1 MFLYIKDSLN
11 GKINKNGIRRN
22 NMAILVTGGTGY
34 IGSHTVVELL
44 NRGYDVV
51 IVDNY
56 CNSKPEVLNRIEQIC
71 NKRPRFYEL
80 SVQDED
86 ALRKVFEKEKITDVI
101 HFAGLKSVAE
111 SVAKPALYVA
121 NNVGSSRVLLKLMD
135 EFNVHNIVFS
145 SSATVYGVP
154 DHVPLK
160 EDDKVGGCTN
170 PYGQTKLD
178 IEYLLKDY
186 AKEHQDAN
194 IAILRYFNPIG
205 AHASGLIG
213 EDPQGIPNNL
223 MPYIT
228 QVAVGK
234 REHLNVYGNDYK
246 TVDGTGVRDYIH
258 VVDLARGHLCAIKK
272 LEQKPG
278 LVVYNLGTGKG
289 TSVLE
294 LVSAFEKANFIHI
307 PYVICDRRPGDVD
320 ENYAD
325 SSLAYEEMGFKTQLT
340 IFDACRD
347 SWNWQ
352 SNNPNG
358 YDEGDSNEGVCS

>member
-1 MFLYIKDSLN
+1 
-11 GKINKNGIRRN
+11 
-22 NMAILVTGGTGY
+22 MAILVTGGTGY

-44 NRGYDVV
+44 NKGYEVV

-56 CNSKPEVLNRIEQIC
+56 VNSKPEVLNRIYKITG
-71 NKRPRFYEL
+71 KKPKFYEID
-80 SVQDED
+80 VCDE
-86 ALRKVFEKEKITDVI
+86 AKMRTVFEKENITDII

-111 SVAKPALYVA
+111 SVEKPELYFS
-121 NNVGSSRVLLKLMD
+121 NNIGSSKVLLKLMT
-135 EFNVHNIVFS
+135 EFKVHNIVFS

-160 EDDKVGGCTN
+160 EDDKIGGCTN

-178 IEYLLKDY
+178 IEYMLMDY
-186 AKEHQDAN
+186 AKEYKDAN

-228 QVAVGK
+228 QVAVGI
-234 REHLNVYGNDYK
+234 RPYLNVYGNDYK
-246 TVDGTGVRDYIH
+246 THDGTGVRDYIH
-258 VVDLARGHLCAIKK
+258 VVDLAKGHLAALKK
-272 LEQKPG
+272 LEEKPG
-278 LVVYNLGTGKG
+278 LVIYNLGTGKG
-289 TSVLE
+289 TSVLD
-294 LVSAFEKANFIHI
+294 LVNAFDKANNLKIKYKFM
-307 PYVICDRRPGDVD
+307 PRRPGDVD

-325 SSLAYEEMGFKTQLT
+325 ASKAFKEMGWKAELD
-340 IFDACRD
+340 IVDACRD

-352 SNNPNG
+352 SHNPKG
-358 YDEGDSNEGVCS
+358 YDK

>member
-1 MFLYIKDSLN
+1 MS
-11 GKINKNGIRRN
+11 
-22 NMAILVTGGTGY
+22 ILVTGGAGY
-34 IGSHTVVELL
+34 IGSHTVVELI
-44 NRGYDVV
+44 NHGYDVV

-56 CNSKPEVLNRIEQIC
+56 CNSKPEVLNRLYKITGVHP
-71 NKRPRFYEL
+71 KFYEL
-80 SVQDED
+80 SVQDEEGM
-86 ALRKVFEKEKITDVI
+86 RKVFENERITDVI

-111 SVAKPALYVA
+111 SVAKPDLYVA
-121 NNVGSSRVLLKLMD
+121 NNVGSSRVLLRLMK
-135 EFNVHNIVFS
+135 EYKVHNIVFS

-154 DHVPLK
+154 THVPLK

-178 IEYLLKDY
+178 IEYMLKDY
-186 AKEHQDAN
+186 AKENPDAN

-205 AHASGLIG
+205 AHPSGLIG
-213 EDPQGIPNNL
+213 EDPNGIPNNL

-234 REHLNVYGNDYK
+234 RDHLNVYGSDYK
-246 TVDGTGVRDYIH
+246 TIDGTGVRDYIH
-258 VVDLARGHLCAIKK
+258 VVDLAYGHLCALRK
-272 LEQKPG
+272 LEEKPG
-278 LVVYNLGTGKG
+278 LVIYNLGTGRG

-294 LVSAFEKANFIHI
+294 LVHAFEKVNNIKI

-325 SSLAYEEMGFKTQLT
+325 ATKAYKEMGFKTRLD
-340 IFDACRD
+340 IEDACHD

-352 SNNPNG
+352 KNNPNG
-358 YDEGDSNEGVCS
+358 YGD

>member
-1 MFLYIKDSLN
+1 
-11 GKINKNGIRRN
+11 
-22 NMAILVTGGTGY
+22 MAILVTGGTGY
-34 IGSHTVVELL
+34 IGSHTVVDLL
-44 NRGYDVV
+44 NHNYDVV

-56 CNSKPEVLNRIEQIC
+56 VNSKPEVLNRIKKITG
-71 NKRPRFYEL
+71 KAPRFYEVD
-80 SVQDED
+80 VQDYDKMKE
-86 ALRKVFEKEKITDVI
+86 VFEKENITDVI

-111 SVAKPALYVA
+111 SVAKPDLYFA
-121 NNVGSSRVLLKLMD
+121 NNVGSSKVLLRLMS
-135 EFNVHNIVFS
+135 EFNVHNLVFS

-160 EDDKVGGCTN
+160 ESDKVGGCTN

-186 AKEHQDAN
+186 AKEHKDAN

-205 AHASGLIG
+205 AHPSGLIG
-213 EDPQGIPNNL
+213 EDPNGIPNNL

-234 REHLNVYGNDYK
+234 RPHLNVYGNDYK

-258 VVDLARGHLCAIKK
+258 VVDLARGHLCALKK
-272 LEQKPG
+272 LEEKPG
-278 LVVYNLGTGKG
+278 LVIYNLGTGKG

-294 LVSAFEKANFIHI
+294 LVNAFEKANNIKI
-307 PYVICDRRPGDVD
+307 PYIICERRPGDVD
-320 ENYAD
+320 ENYAEA
-325 SSLAYEEMGFKTQLT
+325 SKALKEMNFKTELD
-340 IFDACRD
+340 IEDACRD
-347 SWNWQ
+347 SWRWQ

-358 YDEGDSNEGVCS
+358 YDK

>member
-1 MFLYIKDSLN
+1 
-11 GKINKNGIRRN
+11 
-22 NMAILVTGGTGY
+22 MAILVTGGTGY
-34 IGSHTVVELL
+34 IGSHTVVDLL
-44 NRGYDVV
+44 NHDYDVV

-56 CNSKPEVLNRIEQIC
+56 VNSKPEVLNRIFKITG
-71 NKRPRFYEL
+71 KRPRFYEIDCC
-80 SVQDED
+80 DEEKMRE
-86 ALRKVFEKEKITDVI
+86 LFQKEKITDII

-111 SVAKPALYVA
+111 SVQKPELYFS
-121 NNVGSSRVLLKLMD
+121 NNVGSSKILLKLMK
-135 EFNVHNIVFS
+135 EFDVRNLVFS

-186 AKEHQDAN
+186 AKKHKEAN

-205 AHASGLIG
+205 AHSSGLIG

-228 QVAVGK
+228 QVAIGK
-234 REHLNVYGNDYK
+234 RPFLSVFGNDYK
-246 TVDGTGVRDYIH
+246 THDGTGVRDYIH
-258 VVDLARGHLCAIKK
+258 VVDLAAGHLAALRK
-272 LEQKPG
+272 LATKPG
-278 LVVYNLGTGKG
+278 LVIYNLGTGKG
-289 TSVLE
+289 TSVLD
-294 LVSAFEKANFIHI
+294 LVKAFEEANNLKIKYEI
-307 PYVICDRRPGDVD
+307 KERRPGDVD

-325 SSLAYEEMGFKTQLT
+325 PSKAFKEMGWKAELD
-340 IFDACRD
+340 IVDACRD

-352 SNNPNG
+352 SHNPKG
-358 YDEGDSNEGVCS
+358 YDD

>member
-1 MFLYIKDSLN
+1 
-11 GKINKNGIRRN
+11 
-22 NMAILVTGGTGY
+22 MAILVTGGTGY
-34 IGSHTVVELL
+34 IGSHTVVDLL
-44 NRGYDVV
+44 NHDYDVV

-56 CNSKPEVLNRIEQIC
+56 CNSKPEVLNRIYQITG
-71 NKRPRFYEL
+71 KRPRFYEID
-80 SVQDED
+80 VCDENKMRELF
-86 ALRKVFEKEKITDVI
+86 AKEKITDII

-111 SVAKPALYVA
+111 SVQKPQLYIS
-121 NNVGSSRVLLKLMD
+121 NNIGSSKVLLKLMS
-135 EFNVHNIVFS
+135 EFDVRNIVFS

-186 AKEHQDAN
+186 AKEHPEAN

-205 AHASGLIG
+205 AHSSGLIG

-234 REHLNVYGNDYK
+234 RPYLSVFGNDYN
-246 TVDGTGVRDYIH
+246 TPDGTGVRDYIH
-258 VVDLARGHLCAIKK
+258 VVDLAAGHLAALRK
-272 LEQKPG
+272 LSTNPG
-278 LVVYNLGTGKG
+278 LVIYNLGTGRG

-294 LVSAFEKANFIHI
+294 LVKAFEEANNLKIEYQI
-307 PYVICDRRPGDVD
+307 KERRPGDVD

-325 SSLAYEEMGFKTQLT
+325 PSKALKEMGWKANLT
-340 IFDACRD
+340 IVDACRD

-352 SNNPNG
+352 RNNPKG
-358 YDEGDSNEGVCS
+358 YDE